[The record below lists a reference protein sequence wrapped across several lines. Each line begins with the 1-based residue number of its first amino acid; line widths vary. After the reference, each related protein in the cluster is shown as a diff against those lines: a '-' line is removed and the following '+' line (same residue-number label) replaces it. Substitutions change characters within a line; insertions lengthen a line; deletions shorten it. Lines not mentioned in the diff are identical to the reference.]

1 MSAHHHS
8 FPGPAKGCAACDI
21 TAAIRAFTKA
31 EGLELPS
38 GEEYGIPAFS
48 TDEQVQT
55 FQSLTLTIDEEMQGR
70 EGVAWNGRLSDGNKT
85 FNVFV
90 HQDGN
95 GGCNF
100 YDAIPRTEV
109 VRLEGF
115 AKAIFGDAP
124 ESLDTLCMAVEMYR
138 EGKKMVRS

>member
-48 TDEQVQT
+48 TDEQVQ
-55 FQSLTLTIDEEMQGR
+55 
-70 EGVAWNGRLSDGNKT
+70 T